1 MADAFALAS
10 AACGAPEGERA
21 PNFWRAAAPEAPTN
35 GNVCWCCAAIG
46 WMRLSALR
54 SLCGSQSFGASTRAP
69 TRREKV
75 LCWPLSPHCYSPS
88 GTLSFPSKSGGR
100 TTMLITARILL
111 TLAALGFSAITIVAD
126 LNKTHAANP
135 LVDAACA
142 LSRGLAGAVLF
153 RHRADR
159 ALPDLGRRPDAD
171 RAALSRRRACG
182 CGLWRLFRRRVQP
195 AALSA
200 AGLSTPTAIRR
211 SGRRSAQN
219 PGCGT
224 SM

>member
-54 SLCGSQSFGASTRAP
+54 SLCGSQSFVASTRAP

-88 GTLSFPSKSGGR
+88 GTLSFPAKPGGR

-126 LNKTHAANP
+126 LNKTHA
-135 LVDAACA
+135 
-142 LSRGLAGAVLF
+142 
-153 RHRADR
+153 
-159 ALPDLGRRPDAD
+159 
-171 RAALSRRRACG
+171 
-182 CGLWRLFRRRVQP
+182 
-195 AALSA
+195 
-200 AGLSTPTAIRR
+200 
-211 SGRRSAQN
+211 
-219 PGCGT
+219 
-224 SM
+224 